1 MDEKTE
7 ALIGPEPVLDPA
19 AAAALERQ
27 VRAENDDLRVRIAYH
42 AFMVI
47 AVFGV
52 GFLFVLEPLLNFL
65 GRSGQLLVW
74 IVVNIPLVLFLGRVW
89 RESRFPMGYG
99 HGIEGYR
106 ARMLALGIF
115 LLSLTAFLA
124 AGLAEELWQWVA
136 TPGW

>member
-7 ALIGPEPVLDPA
+7 ALIGPEPVIDPA

-42 AFMVI
+42 AFMVL
-47 AVFGV
+47 AVFAV
-52 GFLFVLEPLLNFL
+52 AFMFVLEPLLRFL

-74 IVVNIPLVLFLGRVW
+74 ILVNIPLVLFLRGVW
-89 RESRFPMGYG
+89 RRSRFPMGYG
-99 HGIEGYR
+99 HGVEGYR
-106 ARMLALGIF
+106 ARMLAFGIF
-115 LLSLTAFLA
+115 LLSLTAFFA
-124 AGLAEELWQWVA
+124 AGLAGELWQWVA